1 MSLLVIGTFLL
12 HAAVVVSELSDG
24 RARSTSS
31 QISLK
36 QTLDYVIVGG
46 GLAGLTVAA
55 RLAED
60 PNITVG
66 VFEAGDFYEN
76 TSGNLSRVPGYGA
89 QVSTSG
95 ADWGLT
101 TSPQAQL
108 DGRSADYH
116 IGKTVG
122 GSTAVN
128 LMAYHRSTKGAYNR
142 WAALVGDDSYR
153 FSNFLPWMRKAVNF
167 TPANTRVRAKNA
179 TVPKASPE
187 SYDSPGGPIDITF
200 ANWANPVSSYAKA
213 GWKDLGLSQLQDVT
227 SGALIGN
234 QYVPMTERATD
245 QSRCSARAFFDQAE
259 NSGRQNLYLFTKS
272 TAQRVNFDSRNRAVS
287 VTVETNQETFEI
299 KARKEVILAAGALH
313 TPQLLLLSGIG
324 PQDTLNRFNI
334 SVVKN
339 LPGVG
344 QNLIDHP
351 NFLVAYEAFATTA
364 SSMLD
369 PGFASSA
376 ITEYDK
382 YHTGVLTHS
391 MADHFAWGKLSKDE
405 VSEQTVNELSELP
418 QDWPHYMAV
427 LSDLTWG
434 PGQYA
439 QGIVMLQAV
448 TSRGSISIASSC
460 IEDPPVLNVSTLSTE
475 TDRDVA
481 VASFKII
488 RQFFNTTSLRKI
500 TGANVLPGIDAQAT
514 WSDAEIET
522 FLRQSMSPG
531 NHGCCTAAMGKG
543 SDPNTV
549 VDTHGRVTGTKGLR
563 VVDASV
569 MPFLPPGNPMGTL
582 YGLAEKLAADIK
594 AGS

>member
-1 MSLLVIGTFLL
+1 MSLLVISTFLL
-12 HAAVVVSELSDG
+12 HAGVVASALNDFG
-24 RARSTSS
+24 PRSASS
-31 QISLK
+31 QISSN
-36 QTLDYVIVGG
+36 QTFDYVIVGG

-60 PNITVG
+60 HNITVG

-95 ADWGLT
+95 ADWGLK

-108 DGRSADYH
+108 NGRSADYH

-128 LMAYHRSTKGAYNR
+128 LMAYHRSTKGAYDR
-142 WAALVGDDSYR
+142 WASLVGDDSYQ
-153 FSNFLPWMRKAVNF
+153 FSKFLPWMRKAVNF

-179 TVPKASPE
+179 TVPKARPE
-187 SYDSPGGPIDITF
+187 SYDSSGGPIDITF
-200 ANWANPVSSYAKA
+200 ANWANPVSSYAAA

-227 SGALIGN
+227 SGTLLGN
-234 QYVPMTERATD
+234 QYVPVTERASD
-245 QSRCSARAFFDQAE
+245 QSRCSAKAFFDQAE
-259 NSGRQNLYLFTKS
+259 NSGRHNLYLFTKS
-272 TAQRVNFDSRNRAVS
+272 TAQRVNFDSENCAVA
-287 VTVETNQETFEI
+287 VTVESSQGVFEI
-299 KARKEVILAAGALH
+299 KTRKEVILAAGALH
-313 TPQLLLLSGIG
+313 TPQLLLVSGIG
-324 PQDTLNRFNI
+324 PQDTLERFNI

-364 SSMLD
+364 SSILD

-376 ITEYDK
+376 VTEYNK
-382 YHTGVLTHS
+382 HHTGVLTHS
-391 MADHFAWGKLSKDE
+391 MADHFAWGKLSADE
-405 VSEQTVNELSELP
+405 ASEQTINELSKLP

-427 LSDLTWG
+427 LSDLPMG
-434 PGQYA
+434 PGQFA

-448 TSRGSISIASSC
+448 TSRGSISIASSR
-460 IEDPPVLNVSTLSTE
+460 IDDPPVLNVSTLSTD

-481 VASFKII
+481 VASFKNI
-488 RQFFNTTSLRKI
+488 RKFFNTTSLRKI
-500 TGANVLPGIDAQAT
+500 TGANVLPGIDAQTT

-531 NHGCCTAAMGKG
+531 NHGCCTAAMGTA
-543 SDPNTV
+543 SDSNTV
-549 VDTHGRVTGTKGLR
+549 VDTHGQVIGTKGLR
-563 VVDASV
+563 VVDASAL
-569 MPFLPPGNPMGTL
+569 PFLPPGNPMGSL